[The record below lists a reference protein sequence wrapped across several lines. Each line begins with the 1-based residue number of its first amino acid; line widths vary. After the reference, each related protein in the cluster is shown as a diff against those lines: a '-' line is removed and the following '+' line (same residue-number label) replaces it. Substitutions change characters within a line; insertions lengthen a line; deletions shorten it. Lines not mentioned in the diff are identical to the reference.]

1 MRQREEDM
9 NANELA
15 DDMENGRFNDINY
28 NKKKAADFVRQ
39 QQEQINNLKQWEKRQ
54 LDVIESLKLQ
64 LHTTLTNRNLEKP
77 AVEDVMEK
85 YCTCYKLG
93 YSPLNDYASVKAK

>member
-1 MRQREEDM
+1 M

-15 DDMENGRFNDINY
+15 DYLDNNVEAMIMSEQTHIDQ
-28 NKKKAADFVRQ
+28 AATMLRQ

-54 LDVIESLKLQ
+54 LDLIESLELQ

-77 AVEDVMEK
+77 AK
-85 YCTCYKLG
+85 YSDAWWKEVAEF
-93 YSPLNDYASVKAK
+93 NKARKAQKK

>member
-1 MRQREEDM
+1 M

-15 DDMENGRFNDINY
+15 DDMESGRFNDINY

-54 LDVIESLKLQ
+54 LDLIESLELQ

-77 AVEDVMEK
+77 AVEDFMAEH
-85 YCTCYKLG
+85 CTCYKLG
-93 YSPLNDYASVKAK
+93 YSQLNNYRKVKQNEDH